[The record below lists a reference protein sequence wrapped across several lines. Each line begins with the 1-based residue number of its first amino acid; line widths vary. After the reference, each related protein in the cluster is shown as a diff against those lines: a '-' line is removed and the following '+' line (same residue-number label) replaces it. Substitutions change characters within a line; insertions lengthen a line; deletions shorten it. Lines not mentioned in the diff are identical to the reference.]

1 MLALALAAGFAA
13 APQLSYYNNS
23 RYAYS
28 LCYPSLLRANRE
40 ADNGDGRSF
49 TGPGG
54 GKMAVWGSNDI
65 NGTSLASHMASYG
78 ERGDIVTYA
87 ARKSNWIVQSGRRG
101 NAIFWRKA
109 FKGND
114 RFVTLE
120 ITYPATAQ
128 GTYGP
133 VVSRVSSCFRA

>member
-1 MLALALAAGFAA
+1 MLTVALAVAFGA
-13 APQLSYYNNS
+13 APQLLYYNNS
-23 RYAYS
+23 RYSYS
-28 LCYPSLLRANRE
+28 LCYPSLLRAGRE

-65 NGTSLASHMASYG
+65 DGSSLSSHTESYG

-87 ARKSNWIVQSGRRG
+87 VKKPNWIVQSGKRG

-120 ITYPATAQ
+120 IIYPATAQ
-128 GTYGP
+128 ATYGP
-133 VVSRVSSCFRA
+133 IVSRLSSCFRA